1 MKKLSRYKVG
11 VISKNLEKVFDQ
23 CTKEE
28 YANGKEW
35 YYKTNR
41 LITSMADTHGVD
53 VLTATQVMSALSPRN
68 RWEQNIKDAN
78 KVMEAWR
85 YAIHPDDIKVCTF
98 NVNKLKAFEI
108 LRGNKRITISSPKTH
123 SFVRNIA
130 LLDPR
135 MVTVDVWHLRACLF
149 SKVKINK
156 ANIGKVAYQQIVDIT
171 KKLAKKHNLTG
182 FEFQAILWLTAQRIL

>member
-1 MKKLSRYKVG
+1 MKKLSRYRVG

-68 RWEQNIKDAN
+68 RWEQNIKDAGYQVFLYDPVGT
-78 KVMEAWR
+78 KLE
-85 YAIHPDDIKVCTF
+85 F
-98 NVNKLKAFEI
+98 NFANEHVTDAAPLGITADTN
-108 LRGNKRITISSPKTH
+108 LR
-123 SFVRNIA
+123 
-130 LLDPR
+130 
-135 MVTVDVWHLRACLF
+135 
-149 SKVKINK
+149 
-156 ANIGKVAYQQIVDIT
+156 
-171 KKLAKKHNLTG
+171 
-182 FEFQAILWLTAQRIL
+182 